1 MKKLLLEPNSYTGR
15 AFKTPQLSALPSVMD
30 YNRPEVQRVEMP
42 SANMLGSARAV
53 ATVYR
58 AAERAVSTGGRDN
71 PLGLTPQRGE
81 SDIVVPVPELTPQQR
96 QEMAKLAKKAM
107 EVCSRTRRWR

>member
-1 MKKLLLEPNSYTGR
+1 MTFCESEGEIPSPNPLFAVVAYEGTPPAPISHAAAVSVRDARTLL
-15 AFKTPQLSALPSVMD
+15 V
-30 YNRPEVQRVEMP
+30 
-42 SANMLGSARAV
+42 
-53 ATVYR
+53 TVYDASTS
-58 AAERAVSTGGRDN
+58 AAVEAAILAS